1 MSVSQSGVSLVST
14 GVTLPPFD
22 NFTMTLSAG
31 DTTETY
37 KFFVWGTG
45 PAGTGLQVAEWILV
59 YTDSG
64 RTVLVSGVY
73 RDMSV

>member
-1 MSVSQSGVSLVST
+1 MGIVNQGGVSLTST

-22 NFTMTLSAG
+22 NFTMSLSSG

-37 KFFVWGTG
+37 IFLRGAL
-45 PAGTGLQVAEWILV
+45 PVAQWVLV

-64 RTVLVSGVY
+64 RTVLVSGVFT
-73 RDMSV
+73 DLSV

>member
-1 MSVSQSGVSLVST
+1 MSVRQAGVTLTST

-37 KFFVWGTG
+37 QFFRYGTG
-45 PAGTGLQVAEWILV
+45 AAGTGTLVATWILV
-59 YTDSG
+59 YTDSA
-64 RTVLVSGVY
+64 RTVLVSGVF
-73 RDMSV
+73 RDNSV

>member
-37 KFFVWGTG
+37 KFFQFVTGT
-45 PAGTGLQVAEWILV
+45 AGTGLQVAQWFIL
-59 YTDSG
+59 YTDSA

>member
-22 NFTMTLSAG
+22 NFTMTLSVG
-31 DTTETY
+31 DTVETY
-37 KFFVWGTG
+37 DFFVFGTG
-45 PAGTGLQVAEWILV
+45 TAGTGFKVATWILT

-73 RDMSV
+73 RDNSV